1 MDLSQDL
8 VNDLVMFTFGGLGAW
23 LAYLHNTIS
32 GLREKVHTVE
42 IALVE
47 QYAKKDELHIVK
59 EELRQVVSDALSPL
73 REAFN
78 EFRSEIREDL
88 RSLRGPVR

>member
-1 MDLSQDL
+1 
-8 VNDLVMFTFGGLGAW
+8 
-23 LAYLHNTIS
+23 
-32 GLREKVHTVE
+32 VE